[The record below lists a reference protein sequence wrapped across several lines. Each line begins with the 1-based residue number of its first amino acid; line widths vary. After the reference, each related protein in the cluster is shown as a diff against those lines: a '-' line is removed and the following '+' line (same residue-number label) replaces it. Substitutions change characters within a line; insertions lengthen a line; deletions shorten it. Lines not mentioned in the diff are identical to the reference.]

1 LAFAVQ
7 AEAPHAPLDK
17 KKLALQDNA
26 TVFDVHVAALVPQ
39 ASQVPSVL
47 T

>member
-1 LAFAVQ
+1 LALGVQ

-26 TVFDVHVAALVPQ
+26 TVFDVHVAALVPHY
-39 ASQVPSVL
+39 AQVPSV
-47 T
+47 